1 MMALG
6 GAVGFAGVGL
16 PFVETGIA
24 LSIVVIG
31 GALALGLSLPA
42 IAAMALVGAFAVFHG
57 HAHGA
62 EMPVAASGLAYGLGF
77 LLETAL
83 LHGAGLAHGFGLDG
97 QNERSEE
104 RTSELQSLMRNSYPA
119 FCLKKKKKR
128 SSLIQQSFD
137 HHTNYLKD

>member
-1 MMALG
+1 MRISDWSSDVCSSDLVAFVAMMALG

-62 EMPVAASGLAYGLGF
+62 EMPLAASGQTGRASCR
-77 LLETAL
+77 ARVCR
-83 LHGAGLAHGFGLDG
+83 HG
-97 QNERSEE
+97 
-104 RTSELQSLMRNSYPA
+104 
-119 FCLKKKKKR
+119 
-128 SSLIQQSFD
+128 
-137 HHTNYLKD
+137 

>member
-1 MMALG
+1 MRISDWSSDVCSSDLALG

-77 LLETAL
+77 LLATAL
-83 LHGAGLAHGFGLDG
+83 LPGSGLALGFGLQQADRSD
-97 QNERSEE
+97 ERRLWKEGVS
-104 RTSELQSLMRNSYPA
+104 P
-119 FCLKKKKKR
+119 CR
-128 SSLIQQSFD
+128 SRG
-137 HHTNYLKD
+137 Y

>member
-1 MMALG
+1 MAY
-6 GAVGFAGVGL
+6 AVGIRDWSSDVCAADL
-16 PFVETGIA
+16 TGIA

-77 LLETAL
+77 LLATAL
-83 LHGAGLAHGFGLDG
+83 LHGAGLALGFGLDKAAG
-97 QNERSEE
+97 AASHKLARAGGAFIGLSGLAILARSEE
-104 RTSELQSLMRNSYPA
+104 HTSNS
-119 FCLKKKKKR
+119 
-128 SSLIQQSFD
+128 S
-137 HHTNYLKD
+137 H